1 MPVASISAISRF
13 ALSIVFAIAPIAPAT
28 AVTQGANAPATA
40 EMNLSRAQ
48 FLATMDADYRS
59 MDLNGDG
66 AATRAE
72 VEAYQRK
79 VLTVAAAE
87 RARAD
92 FAKLDADR
100 NGQVS
105 LAEYTRGN
113 VGLPKSLDVSGPMSK
128 LDSNKDGKITLIEYR
143 ILTLANFDRLDAD
156 KDSIITKAERSA
168 VGTR

>member
-1 MPVASISAISRF
+1 
-13 ALSIVFAIAPIAPAT
+13 
-28 AVTQGANAPATA
+28 
-40 EMNLSRAQ
+40 
-48 FLATMDADYRS
+48 MDADYRS

-66 AATRAE
+66 VATRAE

-105 LAEYTRGN
+105 LPEFTRGSAS
-113 VGLPKSLDVSGPMSK
+113 LPKSLDVSGPMSK
-128 LDSNKDGKITLIEYR
+128 LDANKDGKITLVEYR
-143 ILTLANFDRLDAD
+143 ILTLANFDRLDLD
-156 KDSIITKAERSA
+156 KDGIVTKVERSA
-168 VGTR
+168 LGSR